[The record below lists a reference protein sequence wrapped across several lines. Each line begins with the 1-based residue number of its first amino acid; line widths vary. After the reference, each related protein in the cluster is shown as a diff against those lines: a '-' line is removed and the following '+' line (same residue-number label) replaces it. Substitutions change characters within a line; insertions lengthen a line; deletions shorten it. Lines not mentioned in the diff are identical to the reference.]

1 MNLRTKSVKELGR
14 LVLKSRWKEI
24 PLSEIVSLIID
35 YRGKTPKKLGG
46 DWSTNGIRALSAK
59 NIKTREIVQPDT
71 IRYVDSNMYQSW
83 MKEEIQRGDIL
94 ITSEAPF
101 GEVFYWN
108 SAEKIILSQRLFA
121 IRCKKEY
128 YAPFVFQYMTS
139 ERFQHELSGRATGTT
154 VTGLRQPE
162 LLKCLVS
169 LPEDYQE
176 QCTIADTLSAIDA
189 RIDLNKK
196 INHNLE
202 QQAFS
207 IYRHLFVNNADATW
221 RAGTIADLGN
231 VIGGSTPAKANSEY
245 YTVNGIAWITP
256 KDLSTNKNKFIT
268 RGQVDITELGM
279 KNSSVKIM
287 PRGTVLFSSRAP
299 IGYIAIAKG
308 DVTTNQGFKSV
319 VPNDNIGTAYVYFF
333 LRDNLVTIESMASGS
348 TFKEVSGSTMKN
360 IRAIIPDD
368 EVLARFSDLCNPILA
383 QQELLEIENDNLTKM
398 RDTLLPKLMSGEID
412 LSEVTI

>member
-1 MNLRTKSVKELGR
+1 M
-14 LVLKSRWKEI
+14 
-24 PLSEIVSLIID
+24 
-35 YRGKTPKKLGG
+35 
-46 DWSTNGIRALSAK
+46 
-59 NIKTREIVQPDT
+59 
-71 IRYVDSNMYQSW
+71 
-83 MKEEIQRGDIL
+83 
-94 ITSEAPF
+94 
-101 GEVFYWN
+101 
-108 SAEKIILSQRLFA
+108 
-121 IRCKKEY
+121 
-128 YAPFVFQYMTS
+128 
-139 ERFQHELSGRATGTT
+139 
-154 VTGLRQPE
+154 
-162 LLKCLVS
+162 
-169 LPEDYQE
+169 
-176 QCTIADTLSAIDA
+176 
-189 RIDLNKK
+189 
-196 INHNLE
+196 
-202 QQAFS
+202 
-207 IYRHLFVNNADATW
+207 
-221 RAGTIADLGN
+221 
-231 VIGGSTPAKANSEY
+231 
-245 YTVNGIAWITP
+245 
-256 KDLSTNKNKFIT
+256 
-268 RGQVDITELGM
+268 DITELGM